1 MVKLPLLKPVF
12 AGESG
17 VVTSEHALSS
27 IAGLDV
33 LNRGGNAVDASV
45 TVSFVLSVVQPSLCG
60 LGGDFM
66 AMIYNDGSVKFING
80 SGWAPEDLEDVI
92 RKKGLSEVPRFG
104 PLSPVVPGFVYGV
117 YEMWRK
123 YGSMEWKELLEMP
136 VRIAEKGLVLSGRL
150 AAAVEEMLSG
160 YHDEATA
167 SIFGKGRWERIEL
180 KGLAE
185 VIKGLAEYGPE
196 YFYDEVSKDIADY
209 VQSLGGVMKKN
220 DFTSFRPEEAEPL
233 SLVYRDYRIY
243 ESPPNSQGITT
254 LMILN
259 QLKDKRLEFDDAG
272 IKRAIKAYEAAYAIR
287 DRYLGDPRFVDVPV
301 ERMLSVSA
309 KPNGTRIEDGDT
321 TNFVVMDGKGMVVS
335 GIHSLYYSF
344 GSRITHPKHMIVLN
358 NRASDFKLSGPN
370 SLKPHKRPL
379 HTLSSVIATKNA
391 SFSFAFGISGGHYRP
406 QQHFLI
412 ITNIIDRGMNIGEA
426 IEAPR
431 FLWDGK
437 QAFAEEG
444 IKAGIKKIRYPG
456 ATGVGHGV
464 QLVGRERLA
473 YADIRG
479 DGIAIGQI

>member
-1 MVKLPLLKPVF
+1 
-12 AGESG
+12 
-17 VVTSEHALSS
+17 
-27 IAGLDV
+27 
-33 LNRGGNAVDASV
+33 
-45 TVSFVLSVVQPSLCG
+45 
-60 LGGDFM
+60 
-66 AMIYNDGSVKFING
+66 
-80 SGWAPEDLEDVI
+80 
-92 RKKGLSEVPRFG
+92 
-104 PLSPVVPGFVYGV
+104 
-117 YEMWRK
+117 
-123 YGSMEWKELLEMP
+123 
-136 VRIAEKGLVLSGRL
+136 
-150 AAAVEEMLSG
+150 
-160 YHDEATA
+160 
-167 SIFGKGRWERIEL
+167 
-180 KGLAE
+180 
-185 VIKGLAEYGPE
+185 
-196 YFYDEVSKDIADY
+196 
-209 VQSLGGVMKKN
+209 
-220 DFTSFRPEEAEPL
+220 
-233 SLVYRDYRIY
+233 
-243 ESPPNSQGITT
+243 
-254 LMILN
+254 
-259 QLKDKRLEFDDAG
+259 
-272 IKRAIKAYEAAYAIR
+272 
-287 DRYLGDPRFVDVPV
+287 
-301 ERMLSVSA
+301 MLSVSA